1 MAFICCSSIAQA
13 TAYIRICLSTLRT
26 ILSIGQMAA
35 RHETNIPYSIQLI
48 YCCTNFYQSNICIY
62 TLHIQQIH
70 TQCTYE
76 AHNLVSVAWMEWQR
90 KYTAFRFICF
100 RPLFLSLSLF
110 SDNIWFCAIL
120 CHCNVV
126 CVHLSI
132 LLLLLLWKSFGIDIP
147 TTRVWLMVADEW
159 LFSLYLFCV
168 NKRWVDEWMRGRQWL
183 RVQIAWNEGCRD
195 VSSVSDVNRVALVM
209 Y

>member
-48 YCCTNFYQSNICIY
+48 YWCTNFYQSNICIY

-100 RPLFLSLSLF
+100 RPLFLSLSLYF
-110 SDNIWFCAIL
+110 RIIFDFVQFYAIVML
-120 CHCNVV
+120 YAF
-126 CVHLSI
+126 I
-132 LLLLLLWKSFGIDIP
+132 
-147 TTRVWLMVADEW
+147 
-159 LFSLYLFCV
+159 YLFCCYCCCGNRSV
-168 NKRWVDEWMRGRQWL
+168 SIYRRRASDWWSQMNGFFLCISSVWTNDEWM
-183 RVQIAWNEGCRD
+183 NECEGDNDYESRLLEMKD
-195 VSSVSDVNRVALVM
+195 VETWAVYLM
-209 Y
+209 WTE